1 MKSLTTKII
10 ALVTGSALLL
20 SVLIGVLTIDAFQG
34 VSRQQAEE
42 NLILTAGINGEE
54 MDRALYT
61 IEQSVDSLSQMTLS
75 AITDFSK
82 FKTSDAYVDECTAT
96 LEAAALTLARNTQ
109 GAMTV
114 YIRYNPEF
122 TDPTSG
128 IFLSK
133 SGDDFEELVPTD
145 FSMYEPDDA
154 AHVGWY
160 YTPVNAGKPIW
171 MDPYLNENI
180 NVYMISYVV
189 PLYINGE
196 SVGIVGMD
204 IDFSVI
210 QDMVNS
216 VEIYGSGYEYL
227 TNASDVLLV
236 HKDYEGGTPLA
247 EADPAAAALLSNAEK
262 ADTVQTAGSQV
273 LVYTPLHNG
282 MKLVLT
288 APRSELL
295 ASTRG
300 MIVKI
305 AVAILIALLIVI
317 AVACFAGN
325 RIAKPIR
332 KITKIVQN
340 TAAFNFQSTEGGDKL
355 CNLRDETG
363 EMARA
368 VRQMRGE
375 LRNMVNV
382 IGNSCNSL
390 NGNID
395 NLLQSSTHVNDMTE
409 NNSAV
414 TEELSAAMMQTSE
427 GTERIRET
435 ILRLQQNAQS
445 IKQLSQESR
454 EVSQE
459 LMEGARSLSNT
470 TSEATRQT
478 QSMYEQVKKDTDA
491 AIEHSKAVAK
501 INQLTEAIAGIS
513 EQTNLLALNASIE
526 AARAGEAGKGFSV
539 VATEISALANQTN
552 QTVDSINE
560 TVEEVCTAVSDMVK
574 CLDTLMDFINKKILS
589 DYDNFNSLGQ
599 KYQEDTSA
607 MEESMDQVAVSI
619 RDLAEALE
627 QISGT
632 VGDIN
637 DMVRESSE
645 GIHRIAEETGSMA
658 EETGNNSQMAVQS
671 KDTIQELFSVVG
683 QFKM

>member
-75 AITDFSK
+75 AITDFAK

-160 YTPVNAGKPIW
+160 YTPVNAGKPVW

-236 HKDYEGGTPLA
+236 HKDHEGGTPLS
-247 EADPAAAALLSNAEK
+247 EADSAAAALLSNAEK

-295 ASTRG
+295 ASTQG
-300 MIVKI
+300 MTVKL

-340 TAAFNFQSTEGGDKL
+340 TAAFNFKSTEGGDKL

-454 EVSQE
+454 KVSQE

-560 TVEEVCTAVSDMVK
+560 TVEEVYTAVSDMVK
-574 CLDTLMDFINKKILS
+574 CLDTLMDFINKKILA

>member
-10 ALVTGSALLL
+10 ALVTVSTLLL
-20 SVLIGVLTIDAFQG
+20 SLLIGVQSIGMFRGTSDRQASENMILMADLNAKDIDLT
-34 VSRQQAEE
+34 
-42 NLILTAGINGEE
+42 
-54 MDRALYT
+54 LYT
-61 IEQSVDSLSQMTLS
+61 IEQSVNSLSQMTVA

-82 FKTSDAYVDECTAT
+82 FKTSDSYVDECTAA
-96 LEAAALTLARNTQ
+96 LEAAAFTLARNTQ

-114 YIRYNPEF
+114 YVRYNPTF

-128 IFLSK
+128 IFLSR

-145 FSMYEPDDA
+145 FSMYDPDDA

-160 YTPVNAGKPIW
+160 YTPVNAGEPIW

-189 PLYINGE
+189 PIYINGE

-216 VEIYGSGYEYL
+216 VTLYDSGYAYL
-227 TNASDVLLV
+227 TNASDSLIV
-236 HKDYEGGTPLA
+236 HRDYESGTALSQV
-247 EADPAAAALLSNAEK
+247 DSAAAALLADADK
-262 ADTVQTAGSQV
+262 ANTVERAGSQA

-295 ASTRG
+295 ASTSA

-305 AVAILIALLIVI
+305 AIAIAVVLVLVI
-317 AVACFAGN
+317 AAASFAGN
-325 RIAKPIR
+325 RMAKPLR
-332 KITKIVQN
+332 KITRIIQN

-355 CNLRDETG
+355 FGMRDEIG

-375 LRNMVNV
+375 LRNIINV
-382 IGNSCNSL
+382 ISDSCGSL

-395 NLLQSSTHVNDMTE
+395 NLLQASAHVNDMTE

-414 TEELSAAMMQTSE
+414 TQELSAAMMQTSD
-427 GTERIRET
+427 GTEKIRET
-435 ILRLQQNAQS
+435 ILRLQQSAQS
-445 IKQLSQESR
+445 IRELSQENR
-454 EVSQE
+454 QVSQE
-459 LMEGARSLSNT
+459 LMSGAESLSGT

-478 QSMYEQVKKDTDA
+478 QDMYERVKKDTDE
-491 AIEHSKAVAK
+491 AIEHSKAVSQ

-552 QTVDSINE
+552 QTVENINS
-560 TVEEVCTAVSDMVK
+560 TVEEVYTAVSDMVK
-574 CLDTLMDFINKKILS
+574 CLDTMMDFINKKILP
-589 DYDNFNSLGQ
+589 DYDKFNSVGR
-599 KYQEDTSA
+599 KYQEDTAA
-607 MEESMDQVAVSI
+607 MEESMNQMDLSI
-619 RDLAEALE
+619 QDLAEALE

-645 GIHRIAEETGSMA
+645 GVHRIAEDTTGMA
-658 EETGNNSQMAVQS
+658 EETGNNSRLAVQS
-671 KDTIQELFSVVG
+671 KDTIRELFSVVG